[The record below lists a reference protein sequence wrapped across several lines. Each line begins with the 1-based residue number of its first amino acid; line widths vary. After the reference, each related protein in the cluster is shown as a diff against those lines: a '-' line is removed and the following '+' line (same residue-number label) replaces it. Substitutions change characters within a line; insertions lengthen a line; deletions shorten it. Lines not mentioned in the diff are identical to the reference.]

1 MWGLVRTCPI
11 ARYSGTY
18 CRDLLPTR
26 RPVAAATEEAGQAEQ
41 VAEVVPSSV
50 VVGLVDTEVAFEQRD
65 HKDEWRNKTLP
76 EPKPE
81 ARNHAV
87 FGRSSF
93 GLVSSGSTSSENVQQ
108 Q

>member
-50 VVGLVDTEVAFEQRD
+50 VVDLVDTEVTLKQRG
-65 HKDEWRNKTLP
+65 HKEERRHKTLP
-76 EPKPE
+76 EPQPE
-81 ARNHAV
+81 ARDEAV
-87 FGRSSF
+87 FARGSF
-93 GLVSSGSTSSENVQQ
+93 GLVRSRSTSGQNVQQ